1 MSKLNNE
8 KLNDLIYYHN
18 DFYDKVLACSKVS
31 LREIITQNSLLNF
44 IFDDF
49 LHEFIR
55 LG

>member
-1 MSKLNNE
+1 MEKSDEE

-18 DFYDKVLACSKVS
+18 DFYDKVVACSKVS
-31 LREIITQNSLLNF
+31 LREISAQNSLINF

-55 LG
+55 LL